1 MTYLNFQGIRFK
13 QVAGLINPMC
23 FSDWFILRRTL
34 EHFDSH
40 GRESLLNCVLRAINR
55 HNNPDLRS
63 VLQLNSLTH
72 YLK

>member
-1 MTYLNFQGIRFK
+1 M
-13 QVAGLINPMC
+13 AGLINPMC

-55 HNNPDLRS
+55 QNNPDLRS
-63 VLQLNSLTH
+63 VRLQFDWN
-72 YLK
+72 

>member
-1 MTYLNFQGIRFK
+1 MAKAQQNSYIFQGIRFK

-34 EHFDSH
+34 DHFDSH

-55 HNNPDLRS
+55 QNNPDLR
-63 VLQLNSLTH
+63 
-72 YLK
+72 